1 MHEWPALGLM
11 FADATAS
18 MDAWFL
24 SKTRARF
31 RCSMDHT
38 SQPSLRSVVRSAVVV
53 EGGLVIVALALGWL
67 LSESPLRKIN
77 VSLAGVAIG
86 LLATLPMLAG
96 LLVVDRFPL
105 GPFKHL
111 EDVMR
116 GSILPLFRGAS
127 LVDLLLIS
135 LLAGLGEELLFR
147 GVVQD
152 YFQRVTGSPWMA
164 VGIASL
170 LFGLVHP
177 ITKAYAILAGLIGV
191 YFGGLYLATGN
202 LIVPIV
208 AHAAYDFVA
217 LVYLLRA
224 PDEKPID
231 AVVDEWLP

>member
-1 MHEWPALGLM
+1 
-11 FADATAS
+11 
-18 MDAWFL
+18 
-24 SKTRARF
+24 
-31 RCSMDHT
+31 MDHN

-67 LSESPLRKIN
+67 LSESPLRKIDI
-77 VSLAGVAIG
+77 SLAGVAIG

-96 LLVVDRFPL
+96 LLAVDRFPF

-127 LVDLLLIS
+127 LADLLLIS

-152 YFQRVTGSPWMA
+152 YFQRVTGSAWLA
-164 VGIASL
+164 VAIASL
-170 LFGLVHP
+170 LFGGVHP
-177 ITKAYAILAGLIGV
+177 ITWTYAVLAGLIGV
-191 YFGGLYLATGN
+191 YFGWLYLATGN
-202 LIVPIV
+202 LLVPVV

-217 LVYLLRA
+217 LSYLLRNLD
-224 PDEKPID
+224 DEPID
-231 AVVDEWLP
+231 AIADEWLP